1 MTYREEEKTMISV
14 GFSRNDRGQ
23 PVMLEKAYPDSE
35 RLFYEDGPSLAED
48 CRQAGLIIFFD
59 GIPGSQHEPQRRYS
73 HSSGDL

>member
-1 MTYREEEKTMISV
+1 
-14 GFSRNDRGQ
+14 
-23 PVMLEKAYPDSE
+23 MLEKAYPDSE